1 MIVTYKT
8 AENLDDLYVNDDDN
22 GFDFVMAPMVMDTV
36 DSFVQLNDGIFNEDS
51 KTADDSMSA
60 LPSVQSFHPVDT
72 QVETSVWTPV
82 GDVDGATMPSHLDKS
97 SNNHVEVTLD
107 SNNPFDATISDEQV

>member
-1 MIVTYKT
+1 MIVTYET
-8 AENLDDLYVNDDDN
+8 AENLDDLYVNDDDD

-72 QVETSVWTPV
+72 QVETSVLTPV
-82 GDVDGATMPSHLDKS
+82 GDVDGAFMPSHLDNS
-97 SNNHVEVTLD
+97 SNHHVEVALD
-107 SNNPFDATISDEQV
+107 SNHPFDATIGDEQV